1 MMVEMVVLAVE
12 QLEVEL
18 QELVL
23 LLKDLMVV
31 VHLQLLMQVVV
42 VELEKQ
48 EIQTV
53 QVKEAMVYRQL

>member
-1 MMVEMVVLAVE
+1 MVEMVVLAVE